1 MPPRAISKEAKHLMD
16 ALYENFDR
24 TGKWMGINT
33 LRIKM
38 GPAVIDRLFRKYEPA
53 LFKQFPTHQNR
64 HCELTFY
71 GFLKCEKAKGDVEL
85 LYKLLELARDSYLRD
100 PEKRKISVTEIRE
113 AMKLNQDKSDRL
125 RKLVSIFCHRNSFS
139 ITAIDWHFDIPEDIE
154 RLNNG
159 MSILDYV
166 LMWTKFWY
174 KFELQYYRQNR
185 WEKADKIKIGFWMLV
200 ITQAWS
206 AAYIIIVNLLSLS
219 SFWIFTA
226 AFWLTIYS
234 VVNILQLFQVQHHVV
249 SPQKFI
255 EKLIWFVISLFISGL
270 AIYVAQKITH

>member
-1 MPPRAISKEAKHLMD
+1 MPPRAISKEAKSLMD

-24 TGKWMGINT
+24 TGEWVGINT

-85 LYKLLELARDSYLRD
+85 LYKLLELARDSYLHD

-139 ITAIDWHFDIPEDIE
+139 ITAIDWRFSIPEDIE
-154 RLNNG
+154 KLSNG
-159 MSILDYV
+159 MSTRDYV
-166 LMWTKFWY
+166 LKQTEFWY
-174 KFELQYYRQNR
+174 KFELRYYRRNR
-185 WEKADKIKIGFWMLV
+185 WQKVDKIKVGFWTLL

-206 AAYIIIVNLLSLS
+206 ITFIFRSIFSA
-219 SFWIFTA
+219 SFSVLVFSFT
-226 AFWLTIYS
+226 WLTFYS
-234 VVNILQLFQVQHHVV
+234 FVKILQLFEIQHPIISHQKFVEKLVWYILPLVV
-249 SPQKFI
+249 SLLAAFI
-255 EKLIWFVISLFISGL
+255 AKKMT
-270 AIYVAQKITH
+270 Y